1 MAKDVVERFG
11 LKERYQARTMQH
23 AINAAKGIPKISRT
37 KEGLIE
43 VKVEDTDPNLA
54 ADIANFYV
62 EQLDRR
68 VTEFGTNTASRQR
81 RFIEGQLAKSEVT
94 LKKAEDV
101 LRKYQENNQAFVMS
115 AQTSQAIQVAAR
127 LKGEI
132 VASEVQLQVM
142 RNFATDSNPDVVR
155 IRRRIGELKN
165 QLAQAQYGVG
175 LDLPAVTDNPG
186 HPQKEIYLSTAKVP
200 RIALELTRLARDV
213 KIQETV
219 YTLLTQQLEQVKIAE
234 AQDMPVV
241 QFLDRA
247 VPAIHKSKPKIKL
260 QMALAGAVSLFLGIF
275 LAFLLE
281 YIQRQKQQ
289 TANS

>member
-1 MAKDVVERFG
+1 MESQGPQHPYDDDEDEINLLDYWRVIWKYKWLIGVLCSTSVIAAMVFGLLSPKIYESTATMLLPKEGRGGGLLSALGASGIAQQIAGISLPSLTPNRDLFISILKSRLMAKDVVERFG

-43 VKVEDTDPNLA
+43 VKVEDTDPKLA

-81 RFIEGQLAKSEVT
+81 RFIEGQLAKSEVA

-101 LRKYQENNQAFVMS
+101 LKKYQENNQAFVMS

-132 VASEVQLQVM
+132 MASKVQFQMV
-142 RNFATDSNPDVVR
+142 RNFATDANP
-155 IRRRIGELKN
+155 
-165 QLAQAQYGVG
+165 
-175 LDLPAVTDNPG
+175 
-186 HPQKEIYLSTAKVP
+186 
-200 RIALELTRLARDV
+200 
-213 KIQETV
+213 
-219 YTLLTQQLEQVKIAE
+219 
-234 AQDMPVV
+234 
-241 QFLDRA
+241 
-247 VPAIHKSKPKIKL
+247 
-260 QMALAGAVSLFLGIF
+260 
-275 LAFLLE
+275 
-281 YIQRQKQQ
+281 
-289 TANS
+289 